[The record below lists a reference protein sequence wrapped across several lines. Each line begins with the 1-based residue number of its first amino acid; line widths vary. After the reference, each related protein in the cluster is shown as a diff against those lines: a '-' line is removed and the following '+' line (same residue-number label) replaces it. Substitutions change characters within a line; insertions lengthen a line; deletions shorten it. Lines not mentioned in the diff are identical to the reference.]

1 MHGPGIVARDS
12 RPVNALVSAM
22 LALFI
27 LTGCAFTAED
37 HATSP
42 ALATTPRTMNAR
54 ALGYGVFLPS
64 CVLFCV
70 ATGQASQAEHGD
82 AQAGDLTTTASAT
95 PQAIVKPK
103 RIKRLAIRKGVN
115 K

>member
-1 MHGPGIVARDS
+1 MDARCTIFI
-12 RPVNALVSAM
+12 PLL
-22 LALFI
+22 LA
-27 LTGCAFTAED
+27 GCAFTAED
-37 HATSP
+37 QATSP
-42 ALATTPRTMNAR
+42 ALSTVPRTMNAR

-82 AQAGDLTTTASAT
+82 AQAGDLTTNADVALT
-95 PQAIVKPK
+95 PPRAKPK
-103 RIKRLAIRKGVN
+103 MKPRMIGKGVP